1 MEADTT
7 PPDFSKL
14 SQFHREGMAFG
25 EQLEQESDRG
35 AALVGLAFLDELLK
49 RLFEAKMLDG
59 SIAKKLL
66 RYPGALSTAAA
77 RADVAHALGWIGAKT
92 YRDLMTLKKIRNGF
106 AHAHEPVKFTDAAVE
121 ALCAKLEL
129 GKTANTGPIATPR
142 EQFMWASGRIALRLE
157 FYRRTARMPLAAH
170 DGPHDELENA

>member
-129 GKTANTGPIATPR
+129 EDREYRPDCNAQGTIYVGLWPYRPATGILPTHCPNA
-142 EQFMWASGRIALRLE
+142 AGR
-157 FYRRTARMPLAAH
+157 T
-170 DGPHDELENA
+170 